1 MTDIEAQRHRVTQAL
16 AQAQTRTARVARVLG
31 FFIAGT
37 GTALSYFVFVGMQT
51 RDTYVAELIFIA
63 MWMLI
68 AGTVLVFFGAGGAA
82 QLLDIPPM
90 MWGVFAVVTGLIALL
105 TFLPFG
111 RFLAHLAGFE
121 DF

>member
-1 MTDIEAQRHRVTQAL
+1 MTDIEAQRQRVAQAL
-16 AQAQTRTARVARVLG
+16 ADAQTRTARIARLLGVL
-31 FFIAGT
+31 ITAT
-37 GTALSYFVFVGMQT
+37 GAALSYFVFVGMQT

-63 MWMLI
+63 MWMLV
-68 AGTVLVFFGAGGAA
+68 AGSALVIFGAGGAA

-90 MWGVFAVVTGLIALL
+90 MWGVFAVLTGFIAVL

-111 RFLAHLAGFE
+111 RFLASLAGFE